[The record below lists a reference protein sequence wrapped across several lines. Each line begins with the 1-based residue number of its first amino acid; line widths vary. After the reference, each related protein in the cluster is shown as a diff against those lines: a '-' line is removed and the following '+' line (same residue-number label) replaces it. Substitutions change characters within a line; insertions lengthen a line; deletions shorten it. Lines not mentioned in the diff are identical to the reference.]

1 MDFSVM
7 DFTSVQDA
15 KCFSLPSSPQHSG
28 SSTSIMH
35 HFNFLLIFISFNI
48 KGDLYL
54 DIPEAI
60 SDESCTFLNSS
71 ESEYDDYGLDRF
83 NYSIYMNKCGRR
95 TMEDRV

>member
-15 KCFSLPSSPQHSG
+15 KCFSLPSSPQNSG
-28 SSTSIMH
+28 SSTSKMH
-35 HFNFLLIFISFNI
+35 LFNFLLIFVSLKI
-48 KGDLYL
+48 KGDLFL

-60 SDESCTFLNSS
+60 SDEACNYLNFN
-71 ESEYDDYGLDRF
+71 ESEFDDYGLDRF
-83 NYSIYMNKCGRR
+83 SYSIYMNKCGRR